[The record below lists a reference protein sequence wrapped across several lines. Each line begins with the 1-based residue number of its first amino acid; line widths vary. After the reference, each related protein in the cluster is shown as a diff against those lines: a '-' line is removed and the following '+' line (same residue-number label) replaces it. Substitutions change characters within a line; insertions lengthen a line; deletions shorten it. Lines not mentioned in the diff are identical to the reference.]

1 MKKSL
6 IGLGIALAV
15 VAGCL
20 LSLVAGALAG
30 GAIAYL
36 TARPSREALLPQLWR
51 EFVPEPGPWQEE
63 PQPEPGPW
71 QQEPQPEPQVP
82 EPWQMPPSEMLQPFA
97 WQLNAALI
105 SQVDPG
111 DPADEAG
118 VKEGDIVLAVD
129 GKALDERHDLAT
141 LILGYEP
148 GDDVILT
155 VLRPDDETE
164 ITEIAVTLGRDRDEE
179 GEVVAHLGVAYRTLS
194 GGLGLIAP
202 GNNRSWD

>member
-1 MKKSL
+1 MKMKKSL

-30 GAIAYL
+30 GAITYL
-36 TARPSREALLPQLWR
+36 TARPSREAPLPQLWR
-51 EFVPEPGPWQEE
+51 EFVPEQGPWQGE
-63 PQPEPGPW
+63 PQPEPRV
-71 QQEPQPEPQVP
+71 PQ
-82 EPWQMPPSEMLQPFA
+82 PWQMPPSEMLQPFA
-97 WQLNAALI
+97 WQLSAALI

-118 VKEGDIVLAVD
+118 VEEGDIVLAVD

-155 VLRPDDETE
+155 VLRRDDETE
-164 ITEIAVTLGRDRDEE
+164 ITGIEVTLGLDRDEE

-194 GGLGLIAP
+194 GGLGLIAA